1 MGKQV
6 RVNMTIDSEVVEKA
20 KEIGLNL
27 SKVAENALIKAIRA
41 LERMDEPNESTSH
54 PISYLKYKNGGPGR
68 DRTCDHRHVKAVS
81 YH

>member
-6 RVNMTIDSEVVEKA
+6 RVNLTIDAEVVEKA
-20 KEIGLNL
+20 KVIGLNI
-27 SKVAENALIKAIRA
+27 SKIAENALIKAITA
-41 LERMDEPNESTSH
+41 LERMDDSNESPSH
-54 PISYLKYKNGGPGR
+54 PISNLAEKNGGPGR